1 MQWVSVDDIS
11 GIGPPT
17 FGTIGKITDAILLSP
32 SVPES
37 YDYDTKLIASRV
49 EEAFKISKRMDGRG
63 TGLSRLSSTESAASN
78 SKTLHPER

>member
-37 YDYDTKLIASRV
+37 YDYDTHGTFRAV
-49 EEAFKISKRMDGRG
+49 ELRMKISK
-63 TGLSRLSSTESAASN
+63 SC
-78 SKTLHPER
+78 

>member
-1 MQWVSVDDIS
+1 VQWVSVDDIS

-37 YDYDTKLIASRV
+37 YDYDTDNSVQAVDV
-49 EEAFKISKRMDGRG
+49 EIKISKAGSGFDP
-63 TGLSRLSSTESAASN
+63 S
-78 SKTLHPER
+78 

>member
-37 YDYDTKLIASRV
+37 YDYDTISIACLREFVNFYHKV
-49 EEAFKISKRMDGRG
+49 EKCFWE
-63 TGLSRLSSTESAASN
+63 
-78 SKTLHPER
+78 

>member
-17 FGTIGKITDAILLSP
+17 FGTIGKITDAIPLSP

-37 YDYDTKLIASRV
+37 YDYDTDNSVQAVDV
-49 EEAFKISKRMDGRG
+49 EIKISKAGSGFDP
-63 TGLSRLSSTESAASN
+63 S
-78 SKTLHPER
+78 

>member
-1 MQWVSVDDIS
+1 VQWVSVDDIS

-37 YDYDTKLIASRV
+37 YDYDTLSLGLT
-49 EEAFKISKRMDGRG
+49 KRGI
-63 TGLSRLSSTESAASN
+63 RLDFG
-78 SKTLHPER
+78 